1 MQNIM
6 ADYEL
11 SQKSREF
18 LDSRDSV
25 PKSSLVSLK
34 IQILFKASMRCLSAM
49 GLRMIICE
57 DLDTDYHK
65 LIPCKFFKDL
75 SSGKQK
81 FNMGAKLLACL

>member
-25 PKSSLVSLK
+25 PKSSLMSLK
-34 IQILFKASMRCLSAM
+34 IKNIVQSMYSLFVRHGVTKILTLT
-49 GLRMIICE
+49 IINYS
-57 DLDTDYHK
+57 LH
-65 LIPCKFFKDL
+65 IFKDL
-75 SSGKQK
+75 LSGKQK
-81 FNMGAKLLACL
+81 